1 MTIEPTTVT
10 RMTTSPSWKGHLRS
24 SFKKICILKVH
35 RVLPLMDS
43 VQPTRRGF
51 VLQNQSPSVVY
62 VGVVLPKKVLSG
74 VHTFELCLASQCISA
89 GQVAT
94 FGAGSSTSSQR
105 VDSSTHMVVEYDVT
119 DLVESSG
126 WSGLE
131 LTARLTSSVVAGLP
145 GPVVIERFGGSS
157 GGEVTLAPGDELAD
171 YGNLLEKYDIVSDME
186 S

>member
-1 MTIEPTTVT
+1 MTPEEFLQENQQ
-10 RMTTSPSWKGHLRS
+10 PSFSVPS
-24 SFKKICILKVH
+24 SGQCPPDTDCLLTESIP
-35 RVLPLMDS
+35 R
-43 VQPTRRGF
+43 QPAEVF
-51 VLQNQSPSVVY
+51 
-62 VGVVLPKKVLSG
+62 VGVVLPKKAPSG
-74 VHTFELCLASQCISA
+74 IHTFELCLDSRCIAA

-94 FGAGSSTSSQR
+94 FGGGSSTSSQR

-119 DLVESSG
+119 DLVESSV

-157 GGEVTLAPGDELAD
+157 GGEVTLALGDEVAD